1 MLEPLTTEGV
11 QSALAGA
18 GYLADEDLATALL
31 LALELGRPLL
41 LEGAPGVGK
50 TEVARALAAATGR
63 RCLRLQCYEGV
74 DAAQALYEWNHPR
87 QLLAIQSAG
96 RGAAA
101 VPDVYG
107 DDFLIPRPL
116 LEAVRDPTG
125 VVLLID
131 EIDRAD
137 DAFEALLLEFL
148 ADFQISIPER
158 GTVRAAAAVPVVLT
172 SNRTRELHDA
182 LRRRCLFHYIDYPDP
197 ARERAI
203 LALKAPG
210 LAEAAAAG
218 VVAAVAAIR
227 AMPLV
232 KRPGIA
238 ETIDW
243 ARGGSALAGRGV
255 PWPAAL
261 RRALGL
267 LLKEEEDLAAVAR
280 CDVLEPVVEP
290 LSEPLSEPLPEPRP

>member
-1 MLEPLTTEGV
+1 MLETLTTEGV
-11 QSALAGA
+11 QGALAGA

-50 TEVARALAAATGR
+50 TEVARALAAATAR

-96 RGAAA
+96 RGEP

-116 LEAVRDPTG
+116 LEAVRDPAG

-197 ARERAI
+197 VRERAI

-210 LAEAAAAG
+210 LAEEAAAA

-243 ARGGSALAGRGV
+243 ARGGSALAARGA

-267 LLKEEEDLAAVAR
+267 LLKEEEDLDAVGR
-280 CDVLEPVVEP
+280 SGVLES
-290 LSEPLSEPLPEPRP
+290 LA